1 MVNGQSQSEWCW
13 AIKVKLLILWASF
26 RLANH
31 GKTWQIPQVPLSVL
45 PIAVDCRREVTA
57 PREYILETQEE
68 RLVQRPKHI
77 FLNSVLVSILNV
89 FQEYVHV
96 LPALIVFEELV
107 PAGCPEPRLTNLSRR
122 HFFLTRHTNETSQM
136 LHVWNIYLQNWA
148 IFGVNVG
155 VYSIHGASGL
165 YYTLLT
171 RASDNI
177 DSCTKPSCTWTFSL
191 RKFMLIGRNRKYWTR
206 VYLPWC

>member
-31 GKTWQIPQVPLSVL
+31 GKWQIPQCHSQCFRLLLIVGERWQL
-45 PIAVDCRREVTA
+45 PESTFW
-57 PREYILETQEE
+57 
-68 RLVQRPKHI
+68 RLKRNGLFNDQNI
-77 FLNSVLVSILNV
+77 SLNSVLVSILNV

-107 PAGCPEPRLTNLSRR
+107 PAGCPEPRLRQT
-122 HFFLTRHTNETSQM
+122 FLADIFSAQGIQM
-136 LHVWNIYLQNWA
+136 R
-148 IFGVNVG
+148 
-155 VYSIHGASGL
+155 L

-177 DSCTKPSCTWTFSL
+177 DYCTKPSCTWTFSL
-191 RKFMLIGRNRKYWTR
+191 RKFMLIGRNCKYWTR
-206 VYLPWC
+206 AYLPWC